1 MSKIASSNNGNANS
15 CVETPT
21 APEWLSKLESRR
33 ELLKRSKL
41 GHESGAGAPCSE
53 CQDKCPGLDLHFW
66 RKVCRN
72 CMCRKDQHL
81 CTDDDA
87 TGWAQFEIL
96 GQIRAKPAF
105 IKIKALASQPVQL
118 EWVPPNASPDV
129 VTDYMETLGAA
140 QIPVAGS
147 DAAHKR
153 KQQLEFQVPP
163 HDLDAALCDNLS
175 ETEAQQLQQYV
186 QKLRDQC
193 VGQGIVVRV
202 GRLAHGHVEH
212 VAPVQSPPAAVA
224 AFFHSLGLPPVA
236 DSTLN
241 ELLANPKL
249 SHALAQPVT
258 RTAQPKLLVAFAE
271 PLSDSTAHFD
281 ALPALRAQTK
291 EKLLGISRT
300 ALQSLVT
307 HGVVYDKLLGMLKV
321 GIWAVVFSSSL
332 LTLFLLQERNLN
344 VSRDPRLGP
353 MAEFRKEYAS
363 NPQFKAEI
371 STVCAQPAL
380 TTTPL
385 KSTLASSPFHS
396 PLPLKH
402 PVQAR
407 FSAQMR
413 QDTPMRRVKFGGVS
427 TILYDCG
434 LPAHIDY
441 ERDPIFAQIVQAE
454 PLKQAL
460 QAVRAGRPA
469 ASVVIADHPTATGN
483 LQQLQG
489 LAPATK
495 AQLQQLGVDQHM
507 LHSSLANAPYYD
519 RLFQT
524 LQDKGIRHEQCQLLE
539 PLKQVHDWLLNDEQL
554 LDDIDKLF
562 ADMANAGAGGD
573 ISYGNEGL
581 SNSASND
588 SGFSSKPS
596 TPGHAGEDLNASLG
610 KFTSIPGIE
619 HMNMYPSCVGMPEQ
633 FQQLQLGEISHS
645 SSSYTAIKCR
655 DCAKPINLGEV
666 AVKAERAGKE
676 IAWHPGCFKCHTCRE
691 LLADLVYFFHHGQVY
706 CGRDLAIKLKIPRCK
721 ACDELIFTKEYTAA
735 EGATY
740 HIKHFCCLQCDEPL
754 AGQQYIPDEKSNMPL
769 CLACYDKFYAGT
781 CKRCQLPIG
790 PADQGVAWGEIH
802 WHGKCFVCAGVECA
816 KSLIGGRFCV
826 KQDMPF
832 CCPACVH
839 SVIPA

>member
-1 MSKIASSNNGNANS
+1 MSNTANSNGNSNS

-21 APEWLSKLESRR
+21 EPEWLSKLESRR

-41 GHESGAGAPCSE
+41 GHESGAGAPCNE
-53 CQDKCPGLDLHFW
+53 CHDKCPGLDLHFW

-105 IKIKALASQPVQL
+105 IKIKALASQPVQV

-129 VTDYMETLGAA
+129 ISDYMETLGTA

-163 HDLDAALCDNLS
+163 HDLDAALCDNLT
-175 ETEAQQLQQYV
+175 ETETQQLQQYV

-202 GRLAHGHVEH
+202 GLLAHGHIEH
-212 VAPVQSPPAAVA
+212 VAPSQSSSMPLDNSKSLLN
-224 AFFHSLGLPPVA
+224 SLGLPSVA
-236 DSTLN
+236 DATLD
-241 ELLANPKL
+241 ELLSNPKVANAL
-249 SHALAQPVT
+249 SQQGAHAY
-258 RTAQPKLLVAFAE
+258 PKLFVAFSD
-271 PLSDSTAHFD
+271 PLSDSTPQFNEHCG
-281 ALPALRAQTK
+281 LRAQTK
-291 EKLLGISRT
+291 EKLLGISKP

-307 HGVVYDKLLGMLKV
+307 HGIVYDKLLGILK
-321 GIWAVVFSSSL
+321 AK
-332 LTLFLLQERNLN
+332 NLN
-344 VSRDPRLGP
+344 ISRDPILGP
-353 MAEFRKEYAS
+353 IAEFRKEYVS
-363 NPQFKAEI
+363 DPQFKAEI
-371 STVCAQPAL
+371 NTVCLPPAL
-380 TTTPL
+380 ATTPL
-385 KSTLASSPFHS
+385 KSSATTPFHS
-396 PLPLKH
+396 PLPIKN
-402 PVQAR
+402 PVHAR
-407 FSAQMR
+407 FGAQLR

-434 LPAHIDY
+434 LPAHINYD
-441 ERDPIFAQIVQAE
+441 RDPVFAQIVQAE

-460 QAVRAGRPA
+460 QEARTGRAVPSVIIKATPA
-469 ASVVIADHPTATGN
+469 ATGN

-495 AQLQQLGVDQHM
+495 AQLQRVGVDRHM
-507 LHSSLANAPYYD
+507 LHSAVANAPYYN

-524 LQDKGIRHEQCQLLE
+524 LYDKGIKHDQCQLLE
-539 PLKQVHDWLLNDEQL
+539 PLKQMHDWLLNDEQL

-562 ADMANAGAGGD
+562 ADMANAANGD
-573 ISYGNEGL
+573 ISYGSETL
-581 SNSASND
+581 KNSASND

-596 TPGHAGEDLNASLG
+596 TPGHPGEDITASLG
-610 KFTSIPGIE
+610 KFTTIPGIE
-619 HMNMYPSCVGMPEQ
+619 NMNMYPSCAGMSDQ
-633 FQQLQLGEISHS
+633 FQHLQLGDDKRTRDAVGVPAPSIN
-645 SSSYTAIKCR
+645 CR
-655 DCAKPINLGEV
+655 DCGLIISLGEV

-676 IAWHPGCFKCHTCRE
+676 IAWHPGCFKCYTCRE

-735 EGATY
+735 EDATY

-769 CLACYDKFYAGT
+769 CLQCYDKFYAGT

-790 PADQGVAWGEIH
+790 PADQGVAWGDIH
-802 WHGKCFVCAGVECA
+802 WHGQCFVCAGAQCS

-832 CCPACVH
+832 CSPACVH
-839 SVIPA
+839 SIISA

>member
-1 MSKIASSNNGNANS
+1 MPNAATNNANANS

-33 ELLKRSKL
+33 EMLKRSKL
-41 GHESGAGAPCSE
+41 GHESGAGAPCGE
-53 CQDKCPGLDLHFW
+53 CLDKCPGLDLHFW

-72 CMCRKDQHL
+72 CMCRKDQHM

-96 GQIRAKPAF
+96 GQIRAKPAY
-105 IKIKALASQPVQL
+105 IKIKALASQPVQV
-118 EWVPPNASPDV
+118 EWVPPNAAPDV
-129 VTDYMETLGAA
+129 ISDYMEKLGAA

-163 HDLDAALCDNLS
+163 HDLDAALCDNLT

-202 GRLAHGHVEH
+202 GRLSHGQVEH
-212 VAPVQSPPAAVA
+212 ILPPQLPAAPAVSDVARKLFNSLGVAPV
-224 AFFHSLGLPPVA
+224 A
-236 DSTLN
+236 DATLN
-241 ELLANPKL
+241 ELLSNPKL
-249 SHALAQPVT
+249 ANALSMQGAH
-258 RTAQPKLLVAFAE
+258 AQPKLLVAFAE
-271 PLSDSTAHFD
+271 PLSDSTTEFD
-281 ALPALRAQTK
+281 AHPALRAETK
-291 EKLLGISRT
+291 VKLLGISRPSI
-300 ALQSLVT
+300 QSLVT
-307 HGVVYDKLLGMLKV
+307 HGVIYDKLLGTLK
-321 GIWAVVFSSSL
+321 
-332 LTLFLLQERNLN
+332 EKNLN
-344 VSRDPRLGP
+344 ISRDARLGP
-353 MAEFRKEYAS
+353 ISEFRKEYVS
-363 NPQFKAEI
+363 NPQFRAEI
-371 STVCAQPAL
+371 NTVCPPPAMA
-380 TTTPL
+380 TTPL
-385 KSTLASSPFHS
+385 KSSPSTPFHS
-396 PLPLKH
+396 PLPLKN

-407 FSAQMR
+407 FGSQMR

-441 ERDPIFAQIVQAE
+441 ERDPVFAQIVQAE

-460 QAVRAGRPA
+460 QEVRSGRA
-469 ASVVIADHPTATGN
+469 APSVVIASAPVSTAN
-483 LQQLQG
+483 LQQLHG

-495 AQLQQLGVDQHM
+495 AQLQRVGVDKNM
-507 LHSSLANAPYYD
+507 LHSAVANAPYYN

-524 LQDKGIRHEQCQLLE
+524 LQEKGIRHDQCQLLE

-562 ADMANAGAGGD
+562 ADMANAASAGGD
-573 ISYGNEGL
+573 ISYGNEML
-581 SNSASND
+581 TNSASHD
-588 SGFSSKPS
+588 SGFCSKPS
-596 TPGHAGEDLNASLG
+596 TPGYAGEDLNASLG

-619 HMNMYPSCVGMPEQ
+619 HMNMYPNCAPMSEQ
-633 FQQLQLGEISHS
+633 FQQLQLGDSNATGDAAATGTVAVSNIS
-645 SSSYTAIKCR
+645 CR
-655 DCAKPINLGEV
+655 DCGLAIEFGEV

-676 IAWHPGCFKCHTCRE
+676 IAWHPGCFKCQTCRE

-769 CLACYDKFYAGT
+769 CLQCYDKFYAGT

-790 PADQGVAWGEIH
+790 PADQGVAWGDIH
-802 WHGKCFVCAGVECA
+802 WHGPCFVCAGAQCS

-832 CCPACVH
+832 CSPACVR
-839 SVIPA
+839 SIIPA